1 MRRRRVAAGAGGILQ
16 PGVAANPGSAM
27 EDRAGR
33 GKRRRTIH
41 HAAWLPLLLAL
52 AACAGIDKEFTQA
65 FVDANRRL
73 DDDAWAAAYSPE
85 MELLAVGRDSGRLEL
100 WDARRTDARIAV
112 QAHALRTQGLAFGPR
127 DGIVITHSASGNVRF
142 DDIVELENGPKV
154 WDARSGELLVA
165 FREDDWQPGAVSATP
180 VPGLYLLASY
190 DQLHIYDHARRALV
204 GAPLVLQGDGGI
216 TSIDWDAGSGLIAAG
231 TDKGLVVLMKLHRE
245 AEGARLEVL
254 DRHAPQGLGPRNDLL
269 AVMLLD
275 GGTKLVTVQYSP
287 ARTQAMADGVPAL
300 YRGLQH
306 ETVRWDLATWKR
318 EHAYGS
324 QLAGVHQAG
333 FTRGEDWLVLAGV
346 AGGTAKIEG
355 KIELVDLRSGVSWLY
370 KANTSHATAVLLP
383 SVREGLILQS
393 GGATRIKY
401 LDQGEAVPWAPRR

>member
-1 MRRRRVAAGAGGILQ
+1 
-16 PGVAANPGSAM
+16 
-27 EDRAGR
+27 
-33 GKRRRTIH
+33 
-41 HAAWLPLLLAL
+41 
-52 AACAGIDKEFTQA
+52 
-65 FVDANRRL
+65 
-73 DDDAWAAAYSPE
+73 
-85 MELLAVGRDSGRLEL
+85 
-100 WDARRTDARIAV
+100 
-112 QAHALRTQGLAFGPR
+112 
-127 DGIVITHSASGNVRF
+127 
-142 DDIVELENGPKV
+142 
-154 WDARSGELLVA
+154 
-165 FREDDWQPGAVSATP
+165 
-180 VPGLYLLASY
+180 
-190 DQLHIYDHARRALV
+190 
-204 GAPLVLQGDGGI
+204 
-216 TSIDWDAGSGLIAAG
+216 
-231 TDKGLVVLMKLHRE
+231 MKLHRE

-287 ARTQAMADGVPAL
+287 ARAQAMADGIPAL

-346 AGGTAKIEG
+346 AGGTAKIDG

-383 SVREGLILQS
+383 SLREGLILQS